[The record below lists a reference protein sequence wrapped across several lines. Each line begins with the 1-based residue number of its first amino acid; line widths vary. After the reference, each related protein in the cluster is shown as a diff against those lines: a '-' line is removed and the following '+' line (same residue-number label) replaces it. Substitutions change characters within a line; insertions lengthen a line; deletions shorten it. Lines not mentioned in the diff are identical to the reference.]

1 MKFYLEITLQ
11 LSPPFSPVHVGQS
24 WAREAWNEMSLCSEL
39 NHVLSVCKVE
49 KLSENWKTFNKG
61 YGGVAVLLAQFSFCT
76 RRSPKDLYLHF
87 TFKWSHWESV
97 LNYWPVN
104 QTKGTKREFV
114 HCALLEL
121 LKLGAKQ
128 RYWSLGG
135 HLYCKRQLD
144 SELKIWVPES
154 WKKNKTCVL
163 GTSHH
168 TQLNRLGFFLTTPFH
183 YLL

>member
-1 MKFYLEITLQ
+1 MCC
-11 LSPPFSPVHVGQS
+11 
-24 WAREAWNEMSLCSEL
+24 LCVKL
-39 NHVLSVCKVE
+39 RNCQKIE
-49 KLSENWKTFNKG
+49 KLSTRDM
-61 YGGVAVLLAQFSFCT
+61 VAWQFCLHNSHSAHGEAQKIFICILL
-76 RRSPKDLYLHF
+76 
-87 TFKWSHWESV
+87 KWSTYSHWESV

-154 WKKNKTCVL
+154 WKNKTCVL

-168 TQLNRLGFFLTTPFH
+168 TQPNRLGFFFTTPFH
-183 YLL
+183 CLL